1 MATSPAET
9 ESRSP
14 GYIGAPIR
22 RKEDRRFLTGR
33 GQFVDDVKLPNALH
47 AAIVRSPH
55 AHARIVSIDT
65 TPAREMPGVAD
76 VLTFED
82 IAAAVEPRPIPVRLR
97 AYSDLLKFLQYPLA
111 HGKVHYVGDPVAVV
125 LAESRYLAEDA
136 AEAVEIEYEPLPA
149 LVDVKESLKGETI
162 IHEAQGTNVA
172 FEFSSSIGDP
182 DAAFREADYVR
193 KEEFRCHRHTANPME
208 TRGLAASYDPGRE
221 QLTVWGE
228 TKVPHYN
235 RGVLSSLLQMPEHRI
250 HFVEPDVGGGFGVR
264 GEFYPE
270 NFLVPFAAMKT
281 GRPVKWTEDRAEHL
295 IAANHSREHVCE
307 LELAVKNDGTILG
320 MRAQV
325 LGALGGYVRTHGA
338 SVPTSTT
345 ALLTG
350 PYNIPNYGWD
360 VKCVLTNKVGM
371 GTFSAPGRYES
382 CFFRERMFDMVAADL
397 GIDPTEFRLK
407 NLIPPSM
414 MPYEVGQTRPES
426 YSIIYDSGDYPEL
439 LRQALDEI
447 DYESLKPTI
456 GRSVGGRYHGVG
468 TACFVKSTGTGDPGE
483 GARIVISNAGGP
495 HRGPLPG
502 ERGMQTYPGWGDERE
517 TPQAEVAVYLGIA
530 TMGQGHETIF
540 AQICADGLGVP
551 LESITVYH
559 GSTDLTPYGGG
570 TYASRGTTLAGN
582 AVYGA
587 AQKLRGRVL
596 AVAAA
601 YLDVDPSELEL
612 TGGQVQR
619 VDGAS
624 SDLTLTLAEVL
635 RLAAPASIY
644 NLGEAGL
651 EASHYFQSPQELYPC
666 GAHAVHVAV
675 DPETGEIEIL
685 RYVIAEDVG
694 HVINPLLLNGQ
705 ITGAAAQGVGATLL
719 EELVYSEEGQPLA
732 GTLMDYLLPTATDI
746 PAFETKV
753 LDLAPSP
760 LNPLGVKGGGEIG
773 IVATGAALANAVSSA
788 LAPLGVQVRDLPLSP
803 DRVRRLVREAG
814 GE

>member
-1 MATSPAET
+1 MTQT
-9 ESRSP
+9 
-14 GYIGAPIR
+14 YIGAPLR
-22 RKEDRRFLTGR
+22 RKEDWRFLTGR
-33 GQFVDDVKLPNALH
+33 GRFVDDVKLPNMLH
-47 AAIVRSPH
+47 AVVVRSPH
-55 AHARIVSIDT
+55 AHARILAVDT
-65 TPAREMPGVAD
+65 AAARGMPGVAD
-76 VLTFED
+76 VVTFDD

-97 AYSDLLKFLQYPLA
+97 AYSDLLRFLQYPLA
-111 HGKVHYVGDPVAVV
+111 HGKVCYVGDPVAVV

-136 AEAVEIEYEPLPA
+136 AEAVEVVYEPLPA
-149 LVDVKESLKGETI
+149 VVDVKESLKGETL

-172 FEFSSSIGDP
+172 FEFSSFIGDP
-182 DAAFREADYVR
+182 DAAFRAADYVR

-208 TRGLAASYDPGRE
+208 TRGLAAAWDAGRE

-270 NFLVPFAAMKT
+270 NFLVPFAAIKT

-307 LELAVKNDGTILG
+307 LELAVRGDGVILG
-320 MRAQV
+320 MRARV

-350 PYNIPNYGWD
+350 PYRIPNYQWD
-360 VKCVLTNKVGM
+360 VKCVLTNKTGM

-382 CFFRERMFDMVAADL
+382 CFFRERMLDIAAADM
-397 GIDPTEFRLK
+397 GFDPAEFRLK

-414 MPYEVGQTRPES
+414 MPYEVGRTRPET
-426 YSIIYDSGDYPEL
+426 YSIVYDSGDYPAL
-439 LRQALDEI
+439 LRQALADM
-447 DYESLKPTI
+447 DYESLKPAA
-456 GRSVGGRYHGVG
+456 GRGADGRYRGVG
-468 TACFVKSTGTGDPGE
+468 LGCFVKSTGTGDPGE
-483 GARIVISNAGGP
+483 GARVAITGG
-495 HRGPLPG
+495 G
-502 ERGMQTYPGWGDERE
+502 E
-517 TPQAEVAVYLGIA
+517 AAVYLGIA
-530 TMGQGHETIF
+530 TMGQGHETVF
-540 AQICADGLGVP
+540 AQICADGLGLP
-551 LESITVYH
+551 PERITVYH
-559 GSTDLTPYGGG
+559 GNTDLTPYGGG

-587 AQKLRGRVL
+587 AQKLRDRILRVC
-596 AVAAA
+596 AA
-601 YLDVDPSELEL
+601 YLDVDSGELEL
-612 TGGQVQR
+612 AGGEIRRRR
-619 VDGAS
+619 VPGAA
-624 SDLTLTLAEVL
+624 LTLDEAL
-635 RLAAPASIY
+635 RLAGPASRY
-644 NLGEAGL
+644 NMGEAGL

-666 GAHAVHVAV
+666 GAHAVQVAV
-675 DPETGEIEIL
+675 DPETGQIEIL

-694 HVINPLLLNGQ
+694 RVVNPLLLQGQ

-719 EELVYSEEGQPLA
+719 EELVYDAEGQPLA
-732 GTLMDYLLPTATDI
+732 GTLMDYLLPTGADV
-746 PAFETKV
+746 PAFETRA

-773 IVATGAALANAVSSA
+773 IVATGAALANAVSQA

-803 DRVRRLVREAG
+803 DHVRRLIREAG
-814 GE
+814 GG

>member
-1 MATSPAET
+1 MTG
-9 ESRSP
+9 R
-14 GYIGAPIR
+14 YIGAPIR
-22 RKEDRRFLTGR
+22 RKEDRRFLMGR

-65 TPAREMPGVAD
+65 GPALEMPGVAA
-76 VLTFED
+76 VLSFED
-82 IAAAVEPRPIPVRLR
+82 IVNTVEPRPIPVRLR
-97 AYSDLLKFLQYPLA
+97 AYSDLLRFLQYPLA

-136 AEAVEIEYEPLPA
+136 AEAVDVQYESLPA
-149 LVDVKESLKGETI
+149 LVDVKESLKGETV

-172 FEFSSSIGDP
+172 YEYSSSIGDP
-182 DAAFREADYVR
+182 DTAFRDADYVR

-208 TRGLAASYDPGRE
+208 TRGLAASYDPGRD

-281 GRPVKWTEDRAEHL
+281 GRPVKWIEDRAEHL
-295 IAANHSREHVCE
+295 ISANHSREHVCE
-307 LELAVKNDGTILG
+307 LELAVKSDGRILG
-320 MRAQV
+320 MRARV

-345 ALLTG
+345 ALLPG
-350 PYNIPNYGWD
+350 PYLIPNYQWD

-382 CFFRERMFDMVAADL
+382 CFFRERMFDLVAADL
-397 GIDPTEFRLK
+397 EMDPVEFRLK
-407 NLIPPSM
+407 NLIPPEM
-414 MPYEVGQTRPES
+414 MPYELGRTRPES

-439 LRQALDEI
+439 LRQALEEI
-447 DYESLKPTI
+447 DYESLKPSI
-456 GRSVGGRYHGVG
+456 GKDIDGKYHGVG

-483 GARIVISNAGGP
+483 GARVVLTSAGGP
-495 HRGPLPG
+495 FQGPLPG
-502 ERGMQTYPGWGDERE
+502 ERGMEMYPGQVEAQAP
-517 TPQAEVAVYLGIA
+517 PQVEVAVYLGIA

-540 AQICADGLGVP
+540 GQICADGLGVP
-551 LESITVYH
+551 LEGITVYH
-559 GSTDLTPYGGG
+559 GSTDLTAYGGG

-587 AQKLRGRVL
+587 AQKLRERVV

-601 YLDVDPSELEL
+601 YLDVDPSELTL
-612 TGGQVQR
+612 ADALVRRKDDT
-619 VDGAS
+619 DGS
-624 SDLTLTLAEVL
+624 GMILTLAEVL
-635 RLAAPASIY
+635 RLAAPASRY

-666 GAHAVHVAV
+666 GAHVVHLAV
-675 DPETGEIEIL
+675 DPETGEIDIL
-685 RYVIAEDVG
+685 RYVIVEDVG
-694 HVINPLLLNGQ
+694 RVINPLLLQGQ
-705 ITGAAAQGVGATLL
+705 ITGAAAQGVGATIL
-719 EELVYSEEGQPLA
+719 EELVYDEQGQMLA

-746 PAFETKV
+746 PTFETKV

-803 DRVRRLVREAG
+803 DRIRRMIREAG
-814 GE
+814 GA

>member
-1 MATSPAET
+1 MTAS
-9 ESRSP
+9 
-14 GYIGAPIR
+14 YIGAPIR

-33 GQFVDDVKLPNALH
+33 GQFVDDVRLPNALH

-55 AHARIVSIDT
+55 AHARILSIDT
-65 TPAREMPGVAD
+65 GPALEMPGVVAAY
-76 VLTFED
+76 TFED
-82 IAAAVEPRPIPVRLR
+82 IAATVEPRQIPVRLR
-97 AYSDLLKFLQYPLA
+97 AYSDLMKFLQYPLA

-125 LAESRYLAEDA
+125 LAESRYLAEDG
-136 AEAVEIEYEPLPA
+136 AEAVDVAYEPLPA
-149 LVDVKESLKGETI
+149 LVDVKESLKGEI
-162 IHEAQGTNVA
+162 VIHEAQGTNVA
-172 FEFSSSIGDP
+172 FEYTSFIGDP
-182 DAAFREADYVR
+182 DGAFRDADYVR
-193 KEEFRCHRHTANPME
+193 REEFRCHRHTANPME

-235 RGVLSSLLQMPEHRI
+235 RGVLSSLLQLPEHRI

-295 IAANHSREHVCE
+295 ISANHSREHVCE
-307 LELAVKNDGTILG
+307 MELAVKNDGTITG
-320 MRAQV
+320 MRARV

-345 ALLTG
+345 ALLPG
-350 PYNIPNYGWD
+350 PYYVPNYEWD

-382 CFFRERMFDMVAADL
+382 CFFRERMFDLVATDL
-397 GIDPTEFRLK
+397 GIDPTEFRMK
-407 NLIPPSM
+407 NLIPPEM
-414 MPYEVGQTRPES
+414 MPYELGRTRPES
-426 YSIIYDSGDYPEL
+426 YSIIYDSGNYPEL

-447 DYESLKPTI
+447 DYESLRPDI
-456 GRSVGGRYHGVG
+456 GKNVNGKYHGVG

-483 GARIVISNAGGP
+483 GARIAITNAGGP
-495 HRGPLPG
+495 FQGPLPG
-502 ERGMQTYPGWGDERE
+502 ERGMEQYPGQEGSEAP
-517 TPQAEVAVYLGIA
+517 PQAEVAVYLGIA

-551 LESITVYH
+551 MEGVTVYH
-559 GSTDLTPYGGG
+559 GSTDLTSFGGG

-587 AQKLRGRVL
+587 AQKLRERVL
-596 AVAAA
+596 AVAAGF
-601 YLDVDPSELEL
+601 LDVDPSELTL
-612 TGGQVQR
+612 TGGLVHR
-619 VDGAS
+619 
-624 SDLTLTLAEVL
+624 SDDPEGSGITLLLPEVL
-635 RLAAPASIY
+635 RLAAPASRY

-666 GAHAVHVAV
+666 GAHVVHLTV
-675 DPETGEIEIL
+675 DAETGEIDIL

-694 HVINPLLLNGQ
+694 HVINPLLLQGQ
-705 ITGAAAQGVGATLL
+705 ITGAAAQGVGATIL
-719 EELVYSEEGQPLA
+719 EELVYDEQGQMLA
-732 GTLMDYLLPTATDI
+732 GTFMDYLLPTATDI
-746 PAFETKV
+746 PDFETKV
-753 LDLAPSP
+753 LDLDPSP

-773 IVATGAALANAVSSA
+773 IVATGAALSNAVSSA

-803 DRVRRLVREAG
+803 DRIRRLVREAG
-814 GE
+814 DQQ

>member
-1 MATSPAET
+1 MTAT
-9 ESRSP
+9 
-14 GYIGAPIR
+14 YIGAPIR

-65 TPAREMPGVAD
+65 GPALEMPGVSA

-82 IAAAVEPRPIPVRLR
+82 IADTVEPRPIPVRLR
-97 AYSDLLKFLQYPLA
+97 AYSDLLRFLQYPLA

-136 AEAVEIEYEPLPA
+136 AEAVEIEYDPLPA
-149 LVDVKESLKGETI
+149 LVDVRESLKGETI

-172 FEFSSSIGDP
+172 YEFTSSIGDP
-182 DAAFREADYVR
+182 DTAFRDADYVR
-193 KEEFRCHRHTANPME
+193 REEFRCHRHTANPME
-208 TRGLAASYDPGRE
+208 TRGLAASYDRGRE

-295 IAANHSREHVCE
+295 ISANHSREHVCE

-320 MRAQV
+320 MRARV

-345 ALLTG
+345 ALLPG
-350 PYNIPNYGWD
+350 PYLIPNYQWD

-382 CFFRERMFDMVAADL
+382 CFFRERMFDIVAADL
-397 GIDPTEFRLK
+397 GMDPTEFRLK
-407 NLIPPSM
+407 NLIPPEM
-414 MPYEVGQTRPES
+414 MPYELGRTRPES

-439 LRQALDEI
+439 LRQALDEL
-447 DYESLKPTI
+447 DYDSLRPVTGKNVD
-456 GRSVGGRYHGVG
+456 GKYHGVG
-468 TACFVKSTGTGDPGE
+468 IACFVKSTGTGDPGE
-483 GARIVISNAGGP
+483 GARVAITSAGGP
-495 HRGPLPG
+495 FQGPLPG
-502 ERGMQTYPGWGDERE
+502 ERGMEMYPGEVGAEV
-517 TPQAEVAVYLGIA
+517 PPKAEVAVYLGIA

-551 LESITVYH
+551 LEGITVYH
-559 GSTDLTPYGGG
+559 GSTDLTSYGGG

-587 AQKLRGRVL
+587 AQKLRERVL
-596 AVAAA
+596 AVAAG
-601 YLDVDPSELEL
+601 YMDVDPSEL
-612 TGGQVQR
+612 
-619 VDGAS
+619 
-624 SDLTLTLAEVL
+624 TLTDGRVHREDDPDATGVTLSLAEVL
-635 RLAAPASIY
+635 RLAAPASRY
-644 NLGEAGL
+644 NLGEPGL

-666 GAHAVHVAV
+666 GSHAVHVAV
-675 DPETGEIEIL
+675 DAETGEIDIL

-694 HVINPLLLNGQ
+694 HVINPLLLRGQ
-705 ITGAAAQGVGATLL
+705 ITGAAAQGVGATIL
-719 EELVYSEEGQPLA
+719 EELVYDEQGQMLA
-732 GTLMDYLLPTATDI
+732 GTFMDYLLPTATDI
-746 PAFETKV
+746 PNFETKV

-803 DRVRRLVREAG
+803 DRIRRMVREAG
-814 GE
+814 LRQ

>member
-1 MATSPAET
+1 MTAS
-9 ESRSP
+9 
-14 GYIGAPIR
+14 YIGAPIR
-22 RKEDRRFLTGR
+22 RREDRRFLMGR
-33 GQFVDDVKLPNALH
+33 GQFVDDVKLANALH
-47 AAIVRSPH
+47 AAVVRSPH
-55 AHARIVSIDT
+55 AHARILSIDT
-65 TPAREMPGVAD
+65 SAAREMPGVAD
-76 VLTFED
+76 VITFED

-111 HGKVHYVGDPVAVV
+111 HGKVHYVGDPLAVV

-136 AEAVEIEYEPLPA
+136 AEAVEVVYELLPA
-149 LVDVKESLKGETI
+149 LVDVKESLKGETV

-172 FEFSSSIGDP
+172 YEYTSSIGDP
-182 DAAFREADYVR
+182 DAAFSDADYVR

-235 RGVLSSLLQMPEHRI
+235 RGVLSSLLQLPEHRI

-270 NFLVPFAAMKT
+270 NFLVPFAAMRT

-295 IAANHSREHVCE
+295 ISANHSREHVCE
-307 LELAVKNDGTILG
+307 MELAVRNDGTILG
-320 MRAQV
+320 MRARV

-345 ALLTG
+345 ALLPG
-350 PYNIPNYGWD
+350 PYYIPNYQWD

-382 CFFRERMFDMVAADL
+382 CFFRERMFDLVAADL
-397 GIDPTEFRLK
+397 GMDPAEFRLK
-407 NLIPPSM
+407 NLIQPEM
-414 MPYEVGQTRPES
+414 MPYELGRTRPEL
-426 YSIIYDSGDYPEL
+426 YSIIYDSGDYPAL
-439 LRQALDEI
+439 LRQALEDIGYDSLRPQIGKEI
-447 DYESLKPTI
+447 DGK
-456 GRSVGGRYHGVG
+456 YHGVG
-468 TACFVKSTGTGDPGE
+468 MACFVKSTGTGDPGE
-483 GARIVISNAGGP
+483 GARIAITNAGGP
-495 HRGPLPG
+495 FQGPLPG
-502 ERGMQTYPGWGDERE
+502 ERGMETYPGQAEAE
-517 TPQAEVAVYLGIA
+517 TPPQAEVAVYLGIA

-551 LESITVYH
+551 LEAITVYH
-559 GSTDLTPYGGG
+559 GSTDLTSYGGG

-587 AQKLRGRVL
+587 AQKLRDRVL
-596 AVAAA
+596 GVAAA
-601 YLDVDPSELEL
+601 YLDVDPSELAL
-612 TGGQVQR
+612 AAGR
-619 VDGAS
+619 VGRKDGAAS
-624 SDLTLTLAEVL
+624 SDMSLTLPEVL
-635 RLAAPASIY
+635 RLAAPASRY

-675 DPETGEIEIL
+675 DAETGEVDIL
-685 RYVIAEDVG
+685 RYVIVEDVG

-705 ITGAAAQGVGATLL
+705 ITGAAAQGVGATML
-719 EELVYSEEGQPLA
+719 EELVYDENGQMLA
-732 GTLMDYLLPTATDI
+732 GTFMDYLLPTATDI
-746 PAFETKV
+746 PDFETKV

-773 IVATGAALANAVSSA
+773 IVATGAALSNAVSQA

-803 DRVRRLVREAG
+803 DRIRRLLREA
-814 GE
+814 EAD

>member
-1 MATSPAET
+1 MTTS
-9 ESRSP
+9 
-14 GYIGAPIR
+14 YIGAPVR

-55 AHARIVSIDT
+55 AHARIMSIDT
-65 TPAREMPGVAD
+65 GPALEMPGVVA
-76 VLTFED
+76 VFTFED
-82 IAAAVEPRPIPVRLR
+82 IAATLEPRPIPVRLR
-97 AYSDLLKFLQYPLA
+97 AYSDLMRFLQYPLA

-125 LAESRYLAEDA
+125 LAESRYLAEDG
-136 AEAVEIEYEPLPA
+136 AEAVEVVYEPLPA
-149 LVDVKESLKGETI
+149 LVDVKESLKGETV

-172 FEFSSSIGDP
+172 FEFTSSIGDP
-182 DAAFREADYVR
+182 DTAFGEADYVR

-295 IAANHSREHVCE
+295 ISANHSREHVCE
-307 LELAVKNDGTILG
+307 IELAVKNDGTILG
-320 MRAQV
+320 MRARV

-345 ALLTG
+345 ALLPG
-350 PYNIPNYGWD
+350 PYYIPNYEWD

-382 CFFRERMFDMVAADL
+382 CFFRERMFDLVAGDL
-397 GIDPTEFRLK
+397 GMDPTEFRMK
-407 NLIPPSM
+407 NLIPPEM
-414 MPYEVGQTRPES
+414 MPYELGRTRPES

-439 LRQALDEI
+439 LRQALEEI
-447 DYESLKPTI
+447 DYESLKLNV
-456 GRSVGGRYHGVG
+456 GREVDGKYHGVG

-483 GARIVISNAGGP
+483 GARVAITNAGGP
-495 HRGPLPG
+495 FQGPLPG
-502 ERGMQTYPGWGDERE
+502 ERGMEQYPGQDEE
-517 TPQAEVAVYLGIA
+517 TPPQAEVAVYLGIA

-540 AQICADGLGVP
+540 AQICADGLGVS
-551 LESITVYH
+551 LDNITVYH
-559 GSTDLTPYGGG
+559 GSTDLTSYGGG

-587 AQKLRGRVL
+587 AQKLRERVV
-596 AVAAA
+596 AVAAG
-601 YLDVDPSELEL
+601 YLDVDPSELAL
-612 TGGQVQR
+612 TNGLVHRADDPQGR
-619 VDGAS
+619 GI
-624 SDLTLTLAEVL
+624 TLSLAEVL
-635 RLAAPASIY
+635 RLAAPASRY
-644 NLGEAGL
+644 NLGEPGL
-651 EASHYFQSPQELYPC
+651 EAYHYFQSPPELYPC
-666 GAHAVHVAV
+666 GTHVVHLAV
-675 DPETGEIEIL
+675 DAETGEIDIL
-685 RYVIAEDVG
+685 RYVIVEDVG
-694 HVINPLLLNGQ
+694 HVINPLLLRGQ
-705 ITGAAAQGVGATLL
+705 ITGAAAQGVGATIL
-719 EELVYSEEGQPLA
+719 EELVYDEQGQMLA
-732 GTLMDYLLPTATDI
+732 GTFMDYLLPTATDI
-746 PAFETKV
+746 PDFETLV

-773 IVATGAALANAVSSA
+773 IVATGAALSNAVSSA
-788 LAPLGVQVRDLPLSP
+788 LAPLGVQIRDLPLSP
-803 DRVRRLVREAG
+803 DRIRRLLREAKG
-814 GE
+814 

>member
-1 MATSPAET
+1 MTQQ
-9 ESRSP
+9 
-14 GYIGAPIR
+14 YIGAPIR
-22 RKEDRRFLTGR
+22 RREDRRFLTGR
-33 GQFVDDVKLPNALH
+33 GQFVDDVKLPNMLH

-55 AHARIVSIDT
+55 AHARILSIDT
-65 TPAREMPGVAD
+65 APAREMPGVVD
-76 VLTFED
+76 VLTFDD

-97 AYSDLLKFLQYPLA
+97 AYSDLLRFLQYPLA
-111 HGKVHYVGDPVAVV
+111 HDKARYVGDPVAVV

-136 AEAVEIEYEPLPA
+136 LDAVAVEYEPLPA
-149 LVDVKESLKGETI
+149 LVDVKESLKGETL

-172 FEFSSSIGDP
+172 FEFSSFIGDP
-182 DAAFREADYVR
+182 EAAFRAADYVR

-208 TRGLAASYDPGRE
+208 TRGLAASWDAGRE

-270 NFLVPFAAMKT
+270 NFLVPFAAIKT

-307 LELAVKNDGTILG
+307 LELAVRSDGTILG
-320 MRAQV
+320 MRASV

-350 PYNIPNYGWD
+350 PYLIPNYQWD

-382 CFFRERMFDMVAADL
+382 CFFRERMFDIAAADL
-397 GIDPTEFRLK
+397 GIDPAEFRLK

-414 MPYEVGQTRPES
+414 MPYELGRTRPET
-426 YSIIYDSGDYPEL
+426 YSIIYDSGDYPAL
-439 LRQALDEI
+439 LRQALADI
-447 DYESLKPTI
+447 DYESLRPLT
-456 GRSVGGRYHGVG
+456 GRGADGRYHGVG

-483 GARIVISNAGGP
+483 GARIVITSAGGP
-495 HRGPLPG
+495 HQGPLPG
-502 ERGMQTYPGWGDERE
+502 ERGVSPYPGLDGPI
-517 TPQAEVAVYLGIA
+517 PQAEVAVYLGIA

-551 LESITVYH
+551 LESVTVYH

-587 AQKLRGRVL
+587 AQKLRQRVL
-596 AVAAA
+596 AVAAG
-601 YLDVDPSELEL
+601 YLDIDPSELLLSNGLIYRKEDP
-612 TGGQVQR
+612 GKE
-619 VDGAS
+619 DSGAAA
-624 SDLTLTLAEVL
+624 LNLPEAL
-635 RLAAPASIY
+635 RLAAPASRY

-651 EASHYFQSPQELYPC
+651 EASHYFQSPQELYPY
-666 GAHAVHVAV
+666 GAHAVRVVV
-675 DPETGEIEIL
+675 DPETGQIEIL

-694 HVINPLLLNGQ
+694 RVINPLLLQGQ

-719 EELVYSEEGQPLA
+719 EELVYDERGQPLA
-732 GTLMDYLLPTATDI
+732 GTLMDYLLPTSTDI
-746 PAFETKV
+746 PAFETRV
-753 LDLAPSP
+753 MDLAPSP

-773 IVATGAALANAVSSA
+773 IVATGAALSNAVSQA

-803 DRVRRLVREAG
+803 DRIRRLIREADG
-814 GE
+814 G

>member
-1 MATSPAET
+1 MTAS
-9 ESRSP
+9 
-14 GYIGAPIR
+14 YIGAPIR

-33 GQFVDDVKLPNALH
+33 GQFVDDVRLPNALH
-47 AAIVRSPH
+47 AAVVRSPH
-55 AHARIVSIDT
+55 AHARIVSIDKG
-65 TPAREMPGVAD
+65 PALEMPGVSA
-76 VLTFED
+76 VYTFED
-82 IAAAVEPRPIPVRLR
+82 IADTLEPRPIPVRLR

-111 HGKVHYVGDPVAVV
+111 RGKVHYVGDPVAVV

-136 AEAVEIEYEPLPA
+136 AEAVEVEYEPLPA
-149 LVDVKESLKGETI
+149 LVDVKESLKGETV

-172 FEFSSSIGDP
+172 YEYTSSIGDP
-182 DAAFREADYVR
+182 DAAFRDADHVR

-208 TRGLAASYDPGRE
+208 TRGLAASYDPGRD

-295 IAANHSREHVCE
+295 ISANHSREHVCQM
-307 LELAVKNDGTILG
+307 ELAVMDDGTIVG

-345 ALLTG
+345 ALLPG
-350 PYNIPNYGWD
+350 PYYIPNYQWD

-382 CFFRERMFDMVAADL
+382 CYFRERMFDMVAADL
-397 GIDPTEFRLK
+397 GMDATEFRLK
-407 NLIPPSM
+407 NLIPPEM
-414 MPYEVGQTRPES
+414 MPYELGRTRPES

-439 LRQALDEI
+439 MRQALEAV
-447 DYESLKPTI
+447 DYDSLKPLM
-456 GRSVGGRYHGVG
+456 GQEVDGKYQGVG

-483 GARIVISNAGGP
+483 SARIVVTNAGGP
-495 HRGPLPG
+495 HQGPLPG
-502 ERGMQTYPGWGDERE
+502 ERGVEPYPGQEDAPPR
-517 TPQAEVAVYLGIA
+517 AEVAVYLGIA

-551 LESITVYH
+551 LEDITVYH
-559 GSTDLTPYGGG
+559 GNTDLTTYGGG

-587 AQKLRGRVL
+587 AQKLRERTL

-601 YLDVDPSELEL
+601 YLDVDPSELSL
-612 TGGQVQR
+612 TDGLVHR
-619 VDGAS
+619 VDDPTGAGI
-624 SDLTLTLAEVL
+624 TLTMAEVL
-635 RLAAPASIY
+635 RLAAPASQY

-651 EASHYFQSPQELYPC
+651 VANHYFQSPQELYPC

-675 DPETGEIEIL
+675 DAETGEIEIL

-694 HVINPLLLNGQ
+694 HVINPLLLRGQ
-705 ITGAAAQGVGATLL
+705 ITGAAAQGVGATIL
-719 EELVYSEEGQPLA
+719 EELVYDDQGQMLA
-732 GTLMDYLLPTATDI
+732 GTFMDYLLPTATDI
-746 PAFETKV
+746 PDFETKV
-753 LDLAPSP
+753 LDLDPSP

-773 IVATGAALANAVSSA
+773 IVATGAALSNAVSQA

-803 DRVRRLVREAG
+803 DRIRRMIREAG
-814 GE
+814 GG

>member
-1 MATSPAET
+1 MTTS
-9 ESRSP
+9 
-14 GYIGAPIR
+14 YIGAPVR

-55 AHARIVSIDT
+55 AHARIMSIDT
-65 TPAREMPGVAD
+65 GPALEMPGVVA
-76 VLTFED
+76 VFTFED
-82 IAAAVEPRPIPVRLR
+82 IAATLEPRPIPVRLR
-97 AYSDLLKFLQYPLA
+97 AYSDLMRFLQYPLA

-125 LAESRYLAEDA
+125 LAESRYLAEDG
-136 AEAVEIEYEPLPA
+136 AEAVEVVYEPLPA
-149 LVDVKESLKGETI
+149 LVDVKESLKGETV

-172 FEFSSSIGDP
+172 FEFTSSIGDP
-182 DAAFREADYVR
+182 DTAFGEADYVR

-295 IAANHSREHVCE
+295 ISANHSREHVCE
-307 LELAVKNDGTILG
+307 IELAVKNDGTILG
-320 MRAQV
+320 MRARV

-345 ALLTG
+345 ALLPG
-350 PYNIPNYGWD
+350 PYYIPNYEWD

-382 CFFRERMFDMVAADL
+382 CFFRERMFDLVAGDL
-397 GIDPTEFRLK
+397 GMDPTEFRMK
-407 NLIPPSM
+407 NLIPPEM
-414 MPYEVGQTRPES
+414 MPYELGRTRPES

-439 LRQALDEI
+439 LRQALEEI
-447 DYESLKPTI
+447 DYESLKLNI
-456 GRSVGGRYHGVG
+456 GREVDGKYHGVG

-483 GARIVISNAGGP
+483 GARVAITNAGGP
-495 HRGPLPG
+495 FQGPLPG
-502 ERGMQTYPGWGDERE
+502 ERGMEQYPGQDEE
-517 TPQAEVAVYLGIA
+517 TPPQAEVAVYLGIA

-540 AQICADGLGVP
+540 AQICADGLGVS
-551 LESITVYH
+551 LDNITVYH
-559 GSTDLTPYGGG
+559 GSTDLTSYGGG

-587 AQKLRGRVL
+587 AQKLRERVV
-596 AVAAA
+596 AVAAG
-601 YLDVDPSELEL
+601 YLDVDPSELAL
-612 TGGQVQR
+612 TNGLVHRADDPQGR
-619 VDGAS
+619 GI
-624 SDLTLTLAEVL
+624 TLSLAEVL
-635 RLAAPASIY
+635 RLAAPASGY
-644 NLGEAGL
+644 NLGEPGL
-651 EASHYFQSPQELYPC
+651 EAYHYFQSPQELYPC
-666 GAHAVHVAV
+666 GTHVVHLAV
-675 DPETGEIEIL
+675 DAETGEIDIL
-685 RYVIAEDVG
+685 RYVIVEDVG
-694 HVINPLLLNGQ
+694 HVINPLLLRGQ
-705 ITGAAAQGVGATLL
+705 ITGAAAQGVGATIL
-719 EELVYSEEGQPLA
+719 EELVYDEQGQMLA
-732 GTLMDYLLPTATDI
+732 GTFMDYLLPTATDI
-746 PAFETKV
+746 PDFETLV

-773 IVATGAALANAVSSA
+773 IVATGAALSNAVSSA
-788 LAPLGVQVRDLPLSP
+788 LAPLGVQIRDLPLSP
-803 DRVRRLVREAG
+803 DRIRRLLREAKG
-814 GE
+814 

>member
-1 MATSPAET
+1 MTS
-9 ESRSP
+9 
-14 GYIGAPIR
+14 GYIGAPVR

-55 AHARIVSIDT
+55 AHARILSIDIG
-65 TPAREMPGVAD
+65 PALEMPGVAA
-76 VLTFED
+76 VYTFED
-82 IAAAVEPRPIPVRLR
+82 IAATVEPRQIPVRLR
-97 AYSDLLKFLQYPLA
+97 AYSDLMKFLQYPLA

-136 AEAVEIEYEPLPA
+136 AEAVEVTYEPLPA
-149 LVDVKESLKGETI
+149 LVDVKESLKGETL

-182 DAAFREADYVR
+182 DAAFRDADYVR

-208 TRGLAASYDPGRE
+208 TRGLAASYDPGRG

-235 RGVLSSLLQMPEHRI
+235 RGVLSSLLQLPEHRI

-270 NFLVPFAAMKT
+270 NFLVPFAAIKT

-307 LELAVKNDGTILG
+307 LELAVSNDGTILG

-382 CFFRERMFDMVAADL
+382 CFFRERMFDIVAADL
-397 GIDPTEFRLK
+397 DIDPTEFRLK
-407 NLIPPSM
+407 NLIPPEM

-439 LRQALDEI
+439 LRQALEGI
-447 DYESLKPTI
+447 DYQTLKPTI
-456 GRSVGGRYHGVG
+456 GRSADGKYHGVG

-483 GARIVISNAGGP
+483 GARIVVTSAGGP
-495 HRGPLPG
+495 FQGPLPG
-502 ERGMQTYPGWGDERE
+502 ERGMEMYPGQTEE
-517 TPQAEVAVYLGIA
+517 AAPPQAEVAVYLGIA

-551 LESITVYH
+551 MESVTVYH

-587 AQKLRGRVL
+587 AQKLRDRTL

-612 TGGQVQR
+612 TGGQIR
-619 VDGAS
+619 RKGS
-624 SDLTLTLAEVL
+624 SEGPGMDLTLADVL
-635 RLAAPASIY
+635 RLAAPASRY

-651 EASHYFQSPQELYPC
+651 EATHYFRSPQELYPC

-675 DPETGEIEIL
+675 DSETGEIDIL

-705 ITGAAAQGVGATLL
+705 ITGAAAQGVGATIL
-719 EELVYSEEGQPLA
+719 EELVYDEQGQPLA
-732 GTLMDYLLPTATDI
+732 GTFMDYLLPTATDI
-746 PAFETKV
+746 PDFDTKV

-773 IVATGAALANAVSSA
+773 IVATGAALSNAVSSA
-788 LAPLGVQVRDLPLSP
+788 LAPLGVQVRTLPLSP
-803 DRVRRLVREAG
+803 DNVRRLIREAR
-814 GE
+814 GELTLPARF

>member
-1 MATSPAET
+1 MTAK
-9 ESRSP
+9 
-14 GYIGAPIR
+14 YIGAPIR

-33 GQFVDDVKLPNALH
+33 GQFVDDVKLPNPLH
-47 AAIVRSPH
+47 AALVRSPH

-65 TPAREMPGVAD
+65 GPAREMPGVAD

-82 IAAAVEPRPIPVRLR
+82 IAATLEPRPIPVRLR
-97 AYSDLLKFLQYPLA
+97 AYSDLMRFLQYPLA
-111 HGKVHYVGDPVAVV
+111 HGKVHYVGDPVAIV

-136 AEAVEIEYEPLPA
+136 AEAVEVVYEPLRA

-172 FEFSSSIGDP
+172 FEFTSSIGDP
-182 DAAFREADYVR
+182 DAAFRDADYVR

-295 IAANHSREHVCE
+295 ISANHSREHVCE
-307 LELAVKNDGTILG
+307 LELAVRSDGTILG
-320 MRAQV
+320 MRARV

-345 ALLTG
+345 ALLPG
-350 PYNIPNYGWD
+350 PYYIPNYQWD

-382 CFFRERMFDMVAADL
+382 CFFRERMLDLVAADL
-397 GIDPTEFRLK
+397 EMDPTEFRFK
-407 NLIPPSM
+407 NLITPEM
-414 MPYEVGQTRPES
+414 MPYELGRTRPES
-426 YSIIYDSGDYPEL
+426 YSIIYDSGDYPAL
-439 LRQALDEI
+439 LRQALEDI
-447 DYESLKPTI
+447 DYESLKPNI
-456 GRSVGGRYHGVG
+456 GRLVEGKYHGVG

-495 HRGPLPG
+495 FQGPLPG
-502 ERGMQTYPGWGDERE
+502 ERGMGQYPGEGE
-517 TPQAEVAVYLGIA
+517 TPPQAEVAIYLGIS

-551 LESITVYH
+551 LENITVYH
-559 GSTDLTPYGGG
+559 GSTDLTPFGGG

-587 AQKLRGRVL
+587 AQKLRDRVL
-596 AVAAA
+596 AVSAG
-601 YLDVDPSELEL
+601 YLDVDPSELAL
-612 TGGQVQR
+612 TGGLVHR
-619 VDGAS
+619 ADE
-624 SDLTLTLAEVL
+624 SDATGITLALAEVL
-635 RLAAPASIY
+635 RLAAPASRY

-651 EASHYFQSPQELYPC
+651 EASDYFQSPQELYPC

-675 DPETGEIEIL
+675 DAETGEIDIL

-694 HVINPLLLNGQ
+694 HVINPLLLQGQ
-705 ITGAAAQGVGATLL
+705 ITGAAAQGVGATIL
-719 EELVYSEEGQPLA
+719 EDLVYDEEGQLLA
-732 GTLMDYLLPTATDI
+732 GTFMDYLLPTATDI
-746 PAFETKV
+746 PNFETKV

-773 IVATGAALANAVSSA
+773 IVATGAALANAVSQA
-788 LAPLGVQVRDLPLSP
+788 LAPLGVQIRDLPLSP
-803 DRVRRLVREAG
+803 DRIRRLVREG
-814 GE
+814 VPIDKM

>member
-1 MATSPAET
+1 MTTS
-9 ESRSP
+9 
-14 GYIGAPIR
+14 YIGAPIR

-55 AHARIVSIDT
+55 AHARIMSVDT
-65 TPAREMPGVAD
+65 GPALEMPGVAA
-76 VLTFED
+76 VFTFED
-82 IAAAVEPRPIPVRLR
+82 IAATVEPRPIPVRLR
-97 AYSDLLKFLQYPLA
+97 AYSDLMRFLQYPLA

-125 LAESRYLAEDA
+125 LAESRYLAEDG
-136 AEAVEIEYEPLPA
+136 AEAVEVVYEPLPA
-149 LVDVKESLKGETI
+149 LVDVKESLKGEI
-162 IHEAQGTNVA
+162 VIHEAQGTNVA
-172 FEFSSSIGDP
+172 FEFTSSIGDP
-182 DAAFREADYVR
+182 DTAFRDADYVR

-295 IAANHSREHVCE
+295 ISANHSREHVCE
-307 LELAVKNDGTILG
+307 IELAVKNDGTILG

-345 ALLTG
+345 ALLPG
-350 PYNIPNYGWD
+350 PYYIPNYEWD

-382 CFFRERMFDMVAADL
+382 CFFRERMFDLVAADL
-397 GIDPTEFRLK
+397 GMDPTEFRMK
-407 NLIPPSM
+407 NLIPPEM
-414 MPYEVGQTRPES
+414 MPYELGRTRPES

-439 LRQALDEI
+439 LRQALEAI

-456 GRSVGGRYHGVG
+456 GREVDGKYHGVG

-483 GARIVISNAGGP
+483 GARVAITNAGGP
-495 HRGPLPG
+495 FQGPLPG
-502 ERGMQTYPGWGDERE
+502 ERGMEQYPGQEE
-517 TPQAEVAVYLGIA
+517 EAPPQAEVAVYLGIA

-540 AQICADGLGVP
+540 AQICADGLGVS
-551 LESITVYH
+551 LENITVYH
-559 GSTDLTPYGGG
+559 GSTDLTSYGGG

-587 AQKLRGRVL
+587 AQKLRERVI
-596 AVAAA
+596 AVAAG
-601 YLDVDPSELEL
+601 YLDVDPSELAL
-612 TGGQVQR
+612 TNGLVHR
-619 VDGAS
+619 VDDPEGRGI
-624 SDLTLTLAEVL
+624 TLSLAEVL
-635 RLAAPASIY
+635 RLAAPASRY
-644 NLGEAGL
+644 NLGEPGL
-651 EASHYFQSPQELYPC
+651 EAYHYFQSPQELYPC
-666 GAHAVHVAV
+666 GTHVVHLAV
-675 DPETGEIEIL
+675 DAETGEIDIL
-685 RYVIAEDVG
+685 RYVIVEDVG
-694 HVINPLLLNGQ
+694 HVINPLLLRGQ
-705 ITGAAAQGVGATLL
+705 ITGAAAQGVGATIL
-719 EELVYSEEGQPLA
+719 EELVYDEQGQMLA
-732 GTLMDYLLPTATDI
+732 GTFMDYLLPTATDI
-746 PAFETKV
+746 PDFETKV

-773 IVATGAALANAVSSA
+773 IVATGAALSNAVSSA
-788 LAPLGVQVRDLPLSP
+788 LAPLGVQIRDLPLSP
-803 DRVRRLVREAG
+803 DRIRRLLREAG
-814 GE
+814 

>member
-1 MATSPAET
+1 MTS
-9 ESRSP
+9 
-14 GYIGAPIR
+14 GYIGAPVR

-55 AHARIVSIDT
+55 AHARILSIDIG
-65 TPAREMPGVAD
+65 PALEMPGVAA
-76 VLTFED
+76 VYTFED
-82 IAAAVEPRPIPVRLR
+82 IAATVEPRQIPVRLR
-97 AYSDLLKFLQYPLA
+97 AYSDLMKFLQYPLA

-136 AEAVEIEYEPLPA
+136 AEAVEVTYEPLPA
-149 LVDVKESLKGETI
+149 LVDVKESLKGETL

-182 DAAFREADYVR
+182 DAAFRDADYVR

-208 TRGLAASYDPGRE
+208 TRGLAASYDPGRG
-221 QLTVWGE
+221 QLNVWGE

-235 RGVLSSLLQMPEHRI
+235 RGVLSSLLQLPEHRI

-270 NFLVPFAAMKT
+270 NFLVPFAAIKT

-307 LELAVKNDGTILG
+307 LELAVRNDGTILG

-382 CFFRERMFDMVAADL
+382 CFFRERMFDIVAADL
-397 GIDPTEFRLK
+397 DIDPTEFRLK
-407 NLIPPSM
+407 NLIPPEM

-439 LRQALDEI
+439 LRQALEGI
-447 DYESLKPTI
+447 DYQTLKPTI
-456 GRSVGGRYHGVG
+456 GRSADGKYHGVG

-483 GARIVISNAGGP
+483 GARIVVTSAGGP
-495 HRGPLPG
+495 FQGPLPG
-502 ERGMQTYPGWGDERE
+502 ERGMEMYPGQTEE
-517 TPQAEVAVYLGIA
+517 AAPPQAEVAVYLGIA

-551 LESITVYH
+551 MESVTVYH

-587 AQKLRGRVL
+587 AQKLRDRTL

-612 TGGQVQR
+612 TGGQIR
-619 VDGAS
+619 RKGS
-624 SDLTLTLAEVL
+624 SEGSGMDLTLADVL
-635 RLAAPASIY
+635 RLAAPASRY

-651 EASHYFQSPQELYPC
+651 EATHYFRSPQELYPC

-675 DPETGEIEIL
+675 DSETGEIDIL

-705 ITGAAAQGVGATLL
+705 ITGAAAQGVGATIL
-719 EELVYSEEGQPLA
+719 EELVYDEQGQPLA
-732 GTLMDYLLPTATDI
+732 GTFMDYLLPTATDI
-746 PAFETKV
+746 PDFDTKV

-773 IVATGAALANAVSSA
+773 IVATGAALSNAVSSA
-788 LAPLGVQVRDLPLSP
+788 LAPLGVQVRTLPLSP
-803 DRVRRLVREAG
+803 DNVRRLIREAR
-814 GE
+814 EVS